1 MFERNAIFFLIL
13 FSLKGL
19 SNPITIKFNNIVLFQ
34 GHGKADNIF
43 LVPMHGGIWTLCIDL
58 TDADMRQLG
67 RYGFPHA
74 SKCISYLAESIELS
88 QHDDYSLHGDYQM
101 ARRPSMRKCRRK
113 SLVEISPKWKL

>member
-1 MFERNAIFFLIL
+1 MKDSFRN
-13 FSLKGL
+13 SKH
-19 SNPITIKFNNIVLFQ
+19 NNNNVIPFQ
-34 GHGKADNIF
+34 GHGNTDNIF

-88 QHDDYSLHGDYQM
+88 QHDEFSLHGDYQM
-101 ARRPSMRKCRRK
+101 ARRPSMRKYHPEK
-113 SLVEISPKWKL
+113 KGKKKTKFI